1 MAIRGFNLNE
11 TSNPALRNNEAF
23 GPISDAETAS
33 INGVVNKTGI
43 LAVLTVIGGVAGVWI
58 AQTFALSQG
67 VLMGWGIGTFLTTL
81 LLYFVVFR
89 NPMRAV
95 AIAPI
100 YAVIQG
106 SFLGVITMF
115 IDRWLASSGY
125 VVAGGVALQAFVI
138 TMAILVSMLTL
149 YYFRILQATPMFKR
163 VVLTMVL
170 GIVITYA
177 VTMVLYLFGVYM
189 PFISV
194 FTTPTDGSGM
204 WIGMAINL
212 FILLVAS
219 LMLIIDFKRVE
230 DYVKAGSPKRIEW
243 YLGFCLLITLIWIYY
258 EAVQLSARIA
268 ILAGGRE

>member
-11 TSNPALRNNEAF
+11 TSNPALKNNEAF
-23 GPISDAETAS
+23 GPISGAETAS

-58 AQTFALSQG
+58 AEKVALSQSM
-67 VLMGWGIGTFLTTL
+67 LFGWWLGTLITTL
-81 LLYFVVFR
+81 ILYFTIHR

-138 TMAILVSMLTL
+138 TMAILISMLTL
-149 YYFRILQATPMFKR
+149 YYLRILQATPMFQR
-163 VVLTMVL
+163 VVFTLVL
-170 GIVITYA
+170 GCIITY
-177 VTMVLYLFGVYM
+177 VLSALLGLFGIPV

-194 FTTPTDGSGM
+194 FTTPTEGSGM
-204 WIGMAINL
+204 WIGLGINV
-212 FILLVAS
+212 FVLLVAS
-219 LMLIIDFKRVE
+219 LMLIIDFTMVE
-230 DYVKAGSPKRIEW
+230 DHVKAGSPKRIEW
-243 YLGFCLLITLIWIYY
+243 FLGFCLLVTLAWIYY

-268 ILAGGRE
+268 ILAGNRD